1 MKVIQVRKEIFE
13 DKDPD
18 LEKISERPDKPG
30 KGHHI
35 NTFLNIIFTFIKDQ
49 SIPKRTLIT
58 T

>member
-1 MKVIQVRKEIFE
+1 MRVINVRKEIFE
-13 DKDPD
+13 DEDPE
-18 LEKISERPDKPG
+18 LEEISDRPDKPG
-30 KGHHI
+30 KGHYI